1 MNSFKDWLGE
11 HGLPILIIVIITW
24 IALQF
29 GMRIIRQ
36 VIRRTVK
43 YDHDI
48 DSERAFEMREKTL
61 TRIIGSIYKVVVLG
75 IGGLL
80 VLSELGVNTAPLFA
94 GAGIVSL
101 AIGFGAQDLV
111 KDVVAG
117 IFILFENQYRVGD
130 VVELAGYTGTV
141 EKMTLRVTVVRSL
154 DGDVHYIPNGS
165 IDQSTNK
172 TLSYSRIN
180 LDVGVAYGSDIDKVE
195 KLINKLG
202 EQMAEDEVWGND
214 ILEKPH
220 MLRISDLA
228 DSSIEIKVVGKTKP
242 ERQWAVAG
250 ELRRRLVKE
259 FDKQGVEIPFPQ
271 VVVHKSI

>member
-1 MNSFKDWLGE
+1 MDSFKDWLGD
-11 HGLPILIIVIITW
+11 HGVPILIIVILTW

-29 GMRIIRQ
+29 GMRIIRR
-36 VIRRTVK
+36 VIKRTVK
-43 YDHDI
+43 YDHEI

-61 TRIIGSIYKVVVLG
+61 TRIIGSIYKVVVLVV
-75 IGGLL
+75 GGLL

-130 VVELAGYTGTV
+130 VVELAGYSGTV

-195 KLINKLG
+195 KIINKLG
-202 EQMAEDEVWGND
+202 EDMAKDEVWGSD
-214 ILEKPH
+214 ILEKPY
-220 MLRISDLA
+220 MLRISELA
-228 DSSIEIKVVGKTKP
+228 DSAIELKVVGKTRP

-259 FDKQGVEIPFPQ
+259 FDRQGVEIPFPQ
-271 VVVHKSI
+271 VVVHNLK